1 MELDIAMKQTQKLA
15 LTPQMEQ
22 SLSMLQMSAQELE
35 QCIADEVLS
44 NPMLTCEEPEQEAE
58 RKKGLEEEISE
69 YGGIQQM
76 SGERGDYQSYI
87 NSLVDEKSCGTSLK
101 ESLRMQLCTGNVSRK
116 RQKIAKYLIECMEE
130 SGYLKMTNLE
140 LSHAL
145 GLTEE
150 EVEEEIRFLQGLEP
164 CGVFARDL
172 RECLLLQIKKKGGNE
187 ELYQLVECYIEEI
200 IHNKIP
206 KICKSAGWSRT
217 KVLALISQVKE
228 LEPVPGRGYGTGI
241 RGEFIYPDITVR
253 YLNGRYQA
261 CLNKGKAPAPKI
273 NQEYLPLLSKEKSGH
288 DYEYMQ
294 EQYRN
299 AKMLLK
305 NISRREETLRS
316 VAEAIAA
323 RQQDFFEKGKMYLSP
338 MKLADIA
345 MDIHMH
351 ESTVS
356 RALKEKYLECRWGI
370 FELKYFFSNKG
381 TEKNARSC
389 IEKIIQ
395 EEDKSKPLSD
405 SQIVQELEK
414 MGVGISRR
422 TVVKYREQL
431 QIPNVLQRKEYH

>member
-261 CLNKGKAPAPKI
+261 CLNKGKAPAPKKPI
-273 NQEYLPLLSKEKSGH
+273 RNICLFYPSKNQA
-288 DYEYMQ
+288 MI
-294 EQYRN
+294 
-299 AKMLLK
+299 M
-305 NISRREETLRS
+305 NICRSNTGMRRC
-316 VAEAIAA
+316 
-323 RQQDFFEKGKMYLSP
+323 F
-338 MKLADIA
+338 
-345 MDIHMH
+345 
-351 ESTVS
+351 
-356 RALKEKYLECRWGI
+356 
-370 FELKYFFSNKG
+370 
-381 TEKNARSC
+381 
-389 IEKIIQ
+389 
-395 EEDKSKPLSD
+395 
-405 SQIVQELEK
+405 
-414 MGVGISRR
+414 
-422 TVVKYREQL
+422 
-431 QIPNVLQRKEYH
+431 

>member
-35 QCIADEVLS
+35 QYIADEILS
-44 NPMLTCEEPEQEAE
+44 NPMLTCEEPEQGTE
-58 RKKGLEEEISE
+58 KKEYPEEEMSE
-69 YGGIQQM
+69 YSGIRKI

-101 ESLRMQLCTGNVSRK
+101 DSLRMQLCVGNVSK
-116 RQKIAKYLIECMEE
+116 MRQKIAKYLIECMEE

-140 LSHAL
+140 ISKAL
-145 GLTEE
+145 GLTTE

-172 RECLLLQIKKKGGNE
+172 RECLLLQIKQKGEDE
-187 ELYQLVECYIEEI
+187 ELYQLVEHYIEEI

-206 KICKSAGWSRT
+206 KICKSTGWSRT
-217 KVLALISQVKE
+217 KVLALISKVKE
-228 LEPVPGRGYGTGI
+228 LDPVPGRGYGTGI
-241 RGEFIYPDITVR
+241 QGEFIYPDITVR
-253 YLNGRYQA
+253 RVDGRYHA
-261 CLNKGKAPAPKI
+261 FLNRGRAPIPKI
-273 NQEYLPLLSKEKSGH
+273 NQEYLPLLTQEKAGH

-305 NISRREETLRS
+305 NIGRREETLRS
-316 VAEAIAA
+316 VACAIVK
-323 RQQDFFEKGKMYLSP
+323 RQQEFFEKGKMYLSP

-345 MDIHMH
+345 TDVDLH

-381 TEKNARSC
+381 ARKNGSRYFPANCGEISGAASYTQC
-389 IEKIIQ
+389 PSEEGIPLIIICY
-395 EEDKSKPLSD
+395 K
-405 SQIVQELEK
+405 
-414 MGVGISRR
+414 
-422 TVVKYREQL
+422 
-431 QIPNVLQRKEYH
+431 